1 MSVNRNEELAILKN
15 TLRSDRAELFILYD
29 P

>member
-1 MSVNRNEELAILKN
+1 MSVNRNEELANLKN
-15 TLRSDRAELFILYD
+15 ILRSDRAELFILYD